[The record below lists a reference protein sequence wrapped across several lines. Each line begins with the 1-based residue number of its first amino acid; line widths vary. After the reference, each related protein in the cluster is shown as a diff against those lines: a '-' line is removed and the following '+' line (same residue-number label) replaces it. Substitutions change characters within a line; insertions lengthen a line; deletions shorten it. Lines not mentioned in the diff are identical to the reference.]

1 MKTIN
6 EQLMNVKQI
15 RVIGLFYLLVI
26 ILAGFSQGYVRG
38 SIFVSGDALETGSRI
53 LENNSLFR
61 IGIVTDLMAFII
73 DAVISVLL
81 YQLFKPFNKSMAMV
95 MASLRLLA
103 HPAIASM
110 NLINHYLAYKVLHA
124 DTFMST
130 FNPEQLESLST
141 LFLDAHS
148 YGYMIAGAFF
158 GVHCLLLGLLIYKSS
173 IFPKIFGGFMIGA
186 AAGYLLETFGNFS
199 VPGYEQSTAL
209 IVGIF
214 AALGEVSLTFYMLI
228 KGAKKTYKAR
238 LKNTVS

>member
-6 EQLMNVKQI
+6 EPFMNIKQI
-15 RVIGLFYLLVI
+15 RLIGLLYLLVI

-38 SIFVSGDALETGSRI
+38 SIYVPGDAVDTASRI
-53 LENNSLFR
+53 IDNPSLFR
-61 IGIVTDLMAFII
+61 MGIVTDLLAFII
-73 DAVISVLL
+73 DAVISVLF
-81 YQLFKPFNKSMAMV
+81 YQLFKPFNKSLAMV

-110 NLINHYLAYKVLHA
+110 NLINHYLAYKVLNA
-124 DTFMST
+124 NEIMST

-141 LFLDAHS
+141 LFLNAHS

-158 GVHCLLLGLLIYKSS
+158 GFHCLLLGILIYKTN

-199 VPGYEQSTAL
+199 TPGYEATTAL
-209 IVGIF
+209 IVGVS
-214 AALGEVSLTFYMLI
+214 AALGEVSLTFYMII
-228 KGAKKTYKAR
+228 KAAKKAYKTL
-238 LKNTVS
+238 LKNTAS